1 MNMPSITEQIE
12 ATRKDILTER
22 ERRFWEQAYCAE
34 IQATDKQPVKA
45 AEYADEALAEWRK
58 RWGA

>member
-1 MNMPSITEQIE
+1 MPTKLETIE
-12 ATRKDILTER
+12 DLKER
-22 ERRFWEQAYCAE
+22 EVELERRFWEQAYCAE
-34 IQATDKQPVKA
+34 IQSTDKQPVKA